1 MAFTCPRCKAVSHH
15 PMDEHYGYCD
25 RCKQF
30 VEDMVLATARTVYD
44 ITKAARDRGVLAMWT
59 VFDHPRDYPDGYIA
73 RCFETGGG
81 EPDPVP
87 TNFTVMGELPLI
99 RATLEQCGLVC
110 MARSPQDD
118 KNIIE
123 TWL

>member
-15 PMDEHYGYCD
+15 PMDEDYGYCD

-30 VEDMVLATARTVYD
+30 VEDMVIASAHTVYD
-44 ITKAARDRGVLAMWT
+44 ITKAARDRGLLPIWT

-81 EPDPVP
+81 QPDPVP
-87 TNFTVMGELPLI
+87 TNFTLMGELPLI
-99 RATLEQCGLVC
+99 RAALERSGLTC
-110 MARSPQDD
+110 LTRNPQDD
-118 KNIIE
+118 ANIME
-123 TWL
+123 SWL